1 VPANRA
7 ALLSDSWILISWL
20 YLALRLLRQGAQR
33 STGMK
38 GASSI
43 K

>member
-1 VPANRA
+1 
-7 ALLSDSWILISWL
+7 L